1 MTAEAA
7 RAADVRTGVRLEVF
21 TVVWMVIEA
30 AVSLGA
36 GIVAGSILLTAFGID
51 SVIEL
56 ISGSILLWRLSTE
69 ANGGDAERVE
79 WAEQKAAWVVAITL
93 ALLCLY
99 VLVSA
104 IYGLATQSKP
114 ESSPVGIGISLAAV
128 LVMPYLAFSKR
139 RIARRIGSDALRGD
153 AAESLTCGY
162 MAGTVLVGLLLNA
175 VFHWWWAEDLA
186 ALGFLFWLLG
196 ETREALEEAR
206 EGADQDF

>member
-1 MTAEAA
+1 
-7 RAADVRTGVRLEVF
+7 
-21 TVVWMVIEA
+21 MVIEA

-79 WAEQKAAWVVAITL
+79 RAEQKAAWVVAITL
-93 ALLCLY
+93 GLLCLY